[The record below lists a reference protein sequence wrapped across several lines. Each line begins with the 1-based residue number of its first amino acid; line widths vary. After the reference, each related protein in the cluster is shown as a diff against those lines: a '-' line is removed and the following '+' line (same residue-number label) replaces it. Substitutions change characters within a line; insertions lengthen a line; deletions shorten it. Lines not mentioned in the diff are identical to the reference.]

1 MAFFKNSFISK
12 TRNNLTKERDLEDSN
27 FFSIFSMK
35 FIKAPNW
42 VKTSKYLQISKE
54 CEIHT
59 GICEKTFL
67 KNYKE
72 NNVL

>member
-1 MAFFKNSFISK
+1 
-12 TRNNLTKERDLEDSN
+12 
-27 FFSIFSMK
+27 MK